1 LSKSPIVEEVLSY
14 YEEDNILFCMPGHK
28 KGFGFTRD
36 SLGEKLFNC
45 FIQSDITEVEP
56 LDNYHNPQG
65 IIKEAENLLTKFYGS
80 YKSKFLVNGS
90 TSGNLAMIFSAFEE
104 NDKVIV
110 ERNCHRSVLNA
121 IILRKLNPI
130 YIENSFIESLGTP
143 LSINEEDFF
152 HVLNNNPDAKGIIL
166 TYPNY
171 YGVCCDL
178 KKIIKI
184 CHERNMVVLVDSAHG
199 AHFGIHE
206 DIPQS
211 AVKLG
216 ADVVVTS
223 AHKTLPA
230 LTQGSYI
237 HINNKMLEDKCSFYI
252 SAFTTTSPS
261 YLIMC
266 SLDYS
271 RYYLEAYG
279 NEDYGMLLGLCRE
292 YREKIS
298 EIPKF
303 SILERKHISGKAYDI
318 DETRFVITLDNG
330 YSGHKLLEYLRTNKI
345 QGEMSDDRSV
355 VLLFSTFT
363 RREEFES
370 LYQVIKACDMLE
382 LQDEDSIKHI
392 SMPKGQQVICPYEA
406 IELKGEYID
415 YKKCE
420 NKVALKAIVPYPPG
434 VPLVAIGERITKEI
448 IEVIEKALKNK
459 QQILGVTDNK
469 VYVADLHRFPQ
480 P

>member
-1 LSKSPIVEEVLSY
+1 MSKSPIVEEVLNY
-14 YEEDNILFCMPGHK
+14 YKEDNILFCMPGHK
-28 KGFGFTRD
+28 KGTGFTRD
-36 SLGEKLFNC
+36 SLGEELFSC
-45 FIQSDITEVEP
+45 FMQRDITEVEP

-65 IIKEAENLLTKFYGS
+65 IIKEAEDLLTKFYGS

-90 TSGNLAMIFSAFEE
+90 TSGNLAMVFSAFKEK
-104 NDKVIV
+104 DKIIV

-152 HVLNNNPDAKGIIL
+152 HVLNKHPDVKGIIL

-178 KKIIKI
+178 EKIIKT
-184 CHERNMVVLVDSAHG
+184 CHERNMVVLVDGAHG
-199 AHFGIHE
+199 AHFGVHE
-206 DIPQS
+206 DIPKS

-237 HINNKMLEDKCSFYI
+237 HINNKSLEEMCSFYI

-271 RYYLEAYG
+271 RYYLETYG
-279 NEDYGMLLGLCRE
+279 HEDYEATVRLCRE
-292 YREKIS
+292 YREKI
-298 EIPKF
+298 IKVPRF
-303 SILERKHISGKAYDI
+303 DILGKKHILGKAYDI
-318 DETRFVITLDNG
+318 DETRYVITLDNG
-330 YSGHKLLEYLRTNKI
+330 YSGHKFLEYLRKNKI
-345 QGEMSDDRSV
+345 QAEMSDDRSV

-363 RREEFES
+363 KREELER
-370 LYQVIKACDMLE
+370 LYQVILDCDVLE
-382 LQDEDSIKHI
+382 LLEEDSIKHI
-392 SMPKGQQVICPYEA
+392 IMPRGEQVISPYEA
-406 IELKGEYID
+406 FELKGEYIY
-415 YKKCE
+415 YKDCE
-420 NKVALKAIVPYPPG
+420 NKIALKAIVPYPPG
-434 VPLVAIGERITKEI
+434 VPLVAIGERITKDI
-448 IEVIEKALKNK
+448 IEIMENSLRNK
-459 QQILGVTDNK
+459 QQILGVIDDK
-469 VYVADLHRFPQ
+469 IYVSDSIGV
-480 P
+480 